1 MIILY
6 IDDVI
11 YEAKY
16 EVRTDTTISFYEL
29 IHTCRKMLFREKN
42 HEEQLV
48 VYEKYSHMECDVDVS
63 LSTLFIQNEMTFY
76 VL

>member
-16 EVRTDTTISFYEL
+16 EVRTDTTPSSGEW
-29 IHTCRKMLFREKN
+29 
-42 HEEQLV
+42 LV
-48 VYEKYSHMECDVDVS
+48 RTRTSMIWI
-63 LSTLFIQNEMTFY
+63 TAT
-76 VL
+76 

>member
-29 IHTCRKMLFREKN
+29 VHTCRKMLFCEKQP
-42 HEEQLV
+42 EEHLV

-63 LSTLFIQNEMTFY
+63 LSTLFIQNGMSFY

>member
-29 IHTCRKMLFREKN
+29 IHTCRKMLFRE
-42 HEEQLV
+42 
-48 VYEKYSHMECDVDVS
+48 
-63 LSTLFIQNEMTFY
+63 TLFLKN
-76 VL
+76 

>member
-29 IHTCRKMLFREKN
+29 IHTCRKMLFSEKN
-42 HEEQLV
+42 KEEQLV
-48 VYEKYSHMECDVDVS
+48 V
-63 LSTLFIQNEMTFY
+63 
-76 VL
+76 

>member
-16 EVRTDTTISFYEL
+16 EVRTDTTISFYGL

-42 HEEQLV
+42 QGEQLV

-63 LSTLFIQNEMTFY
+63 LSTLFIQNGMSFY

>member
-16 EVRTDTTISFYEL
+16 EVRTDITISFYEL

-42 HEEQLV
+42 QEEHRNRAFFLIFVLIVSV
-48 VYEKYSHMECDVDVS
+48 V
-63 LSTLFIQNEMTFY
+63 LSPEE
-76 VL
+76 

>member
-6 IDDVI
+6 IDDVN

-42 HEEQLV
+42 QEEQLV

-63 LSTLFIQNEMTFY
+63 LSTLFIQNGMSFY

>member
-29 IHTCRKMLFREKN
+29 THTCRKMLFREKK
-42 HEEQLV
+42 EEQLV

-63 LSTLFIQNEMTFY
+63 LSTLFIQNGMSFY

>member
-42 HEEQLV
+42 QEEQLV
-48 VYEKYSHMECDVDVS
+48 VYEKYSHM
-63 LSTLFIQNEMTFY
+63 
-76 VL
+76 

>member
-42 HEEQLV
+42 HGEQLV

-63 LSTLFIQNEMTFY
+63 LSTLFIQNGMSFY

>member
-29 IHTCRKMLFREKN
+29 IHTCRKMLFREKKSGRTACC
-42 HEEQLV
+42 V
-48 VYEKYSHMECDVDVS
+48 
-63 LSTLFIQNEMTFY
+63 
-76 VL
+76 